1 MYKPPEWCK
10 IEASHMARRGHVVR
24 DKAET
29 AAPTEKNGPTATLTG
44 GRSSLAHI
52 VVGQR
57 WSDVPR

>member
-29 AAPTEKNGPTATLTG
+29 AAPQRKMVLPPPSLVGGVVLLT
-44 GRSSLAHI
+44 
-52 VVGQR
+52 
-57 WSDVPR
+57 